1 MSSSI
6 KQVSGEEK
14 FYNQQEGI
22 ANMTLYLR
30 LAWRNIWRHRRRTIN
45 IVLAM
50 SLSLGMMMWYDGLI
64 DGFNNAIYGNAIRVL
79 GGNIQM
85 HAAGYREKVDSNPL
99 IPLTN
104 DMAAVETA
112 LKVPGVISATRRI
125 QTGGLLSNREG
136 AFGVSIIGIDPE
148 AEAAPIKEGNDAGKP
163 LSLIAQNIKEG
174 EWLTAAGGDAILIGR
189 GMADVMNVQVGDRI
203 TMVGSDI
210 HKQNRQRTMTVTGI
224 YDIGIP
230 SLERQTAYI
239 PLAEAQA
246 LFGLDGQSTEIQVNI
261 ERLGEEDKAVS
272 ALAPVLPGYEVES
285 WNKNYP
291 ELELAINSKGAAM
304 TIFGIIIIS
313 IAAIG
318 ILNLLLMAVYER
330 TREIGLLGALGM
342 KPRQIATLFV
352 LEGALIGLVGAAAGV
367 VVGLIINGISAKIG
381 MDMSSYSD
389 ITEYMALISGRV
401 YPSLGLQN
409 LGWRAGT
416 VVLISTLAAFIPARE
431 ASHREPAEALHYV

>member
-1 MSSSI
+1 
-6 KQVSGEEK
+6 
-14 FYNQQEGI
+14 
-22 ANMTLYLR
+22 MTLYLR

-45 IVLAM
+45 ILLAM

-79 GGNIQM
+79 GGNIQI
-85 HAAGYREKVDSNPL
+85 HAAGYRAKVDSNPL

-104 DMAAVETA
+104 DAAVVQAA
-112 LKVPGVISATRRI
+112 LAHPDVISATRRI

-148 AEAAPIKEGNDAGKP
+148 AEAAPIQTGNDAGKP

-174 EWLTAAGGDAILIGR
+174 EWLTADGGDVILIGR
-189 GMADVMNVQVGDRI
+189 GMADVMDVKVGDRI

-210 HKQNRQRTMTVTGI
+210 HKQNRQRTMTVVGI

-230 SLERQTAYI
+230 TLERQSAYI

-261 ERLGEEDKAVS
+261 KRLGEEDKVVG
-272 ALAPVLPGYEVES
+272 ALEPALPGYEVES

-291 ELELAINSKGAAM
+291 ELETAINSKGAAM

-330 TREIGLLGALGM
+330 TREIGLLGAMGL
-342 KPRQIATLFV
+342 KPREIAALFV
-352 LEGALIGLVGAAAGV
+352 LEGALIGIVGAAAGI
-367 VVGLIINGISAKIG
+367 VVGLIINVISAQVG
-381 MDMSSYSD
+381 LDYTSYASISD
-389 ITEYMALISGRV
+389 YMALINSRI

-409 LGWRAGT
+409 LPWRAAT
-416 VVLISTLAAFIPARE
+416 VVIISTLAAFIPARE

>member
-1 MSSSI
+1 MI
-6 KQVSGEEK
+6 
-14 FYNQQEGI
+14 
-22 ANMTLYLR
+22 LYLR

-45 IVLAM
+45 ILLAM

-79 GGNIQM
+79 GGNIQI

-99 IPLTN
+99 LPLA
-104 DMAAVETA
+104 DDAAVVQAA
-112 LKVPGVISATRRI
+112 LAQPDVISATRRI

-148 AEAAPIKEGNDAGKP
+148 AEAALIIEGNDAGKP
-163 LSLIAQNIKEG
+163 LSLIAQNIEEG
-174 EWLTAAGGDAILIGR
+174 AWLTADVGDVILIGR
-189 GMADVMNVQVGDRI
+189 GMADVMDVQVGDRI
-203 TMVGSDI
+203 TMVGSDV
-210 HKQNRQRTMTVTGI
+210 HKQNRQRTMTVVGI
-224 YDIGIP
+224 YDIGIA

-246 LFGLDGQSTEIQVNI
+246 LFGLDGKSTEIQVNI
-261 ERLGEEDKAVS
+261 KRLGEEEKVVS
-272 ALAPVLPGYEVES
+272 ALAPALPGYEVES

-291 ELELAINSKGAAM
+291 ELETAINSKGAAM
-304 TIFGIIIIS
+304 TVFGIIIIS

-330 TREIGLLGALGM
+330 TREIGLLGAMGL
-342 KPRQIATLFV
+342 KPREIAALFV
-352 LEGALIGLVGAAAGV
+352 LEGALIGMVGAAAGV
-367 VVGLIINGISAKIG
+367 VVGLIINGISAQVG
-381 MDMSSYSD
+381 LDYTAYASMSD
-389 ITEYMALISGRV
+389 YMALINSRI
-401 YPSLGLQN
+401 YPSMGLQN

-416 VVLISTLAAFIPARE
+416 VVIISTLAAFIPARE